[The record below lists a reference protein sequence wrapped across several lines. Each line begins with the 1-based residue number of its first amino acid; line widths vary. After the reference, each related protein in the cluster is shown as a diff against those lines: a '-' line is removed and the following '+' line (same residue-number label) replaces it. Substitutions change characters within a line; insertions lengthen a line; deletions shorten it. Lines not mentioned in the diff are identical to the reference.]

1 MTTPPLDDRLLD
13 AGRRTFKRFGYKG
26 ATVERIAG
34 EAGLSRVTL
43 HRRGVSMDTILAELA
58 ERATEHYRATMWFA
72 LTGKHR
78 RGGHG

>member
-58 ERATEHYRATMWFA
+58 ERATEYYRATMWPA